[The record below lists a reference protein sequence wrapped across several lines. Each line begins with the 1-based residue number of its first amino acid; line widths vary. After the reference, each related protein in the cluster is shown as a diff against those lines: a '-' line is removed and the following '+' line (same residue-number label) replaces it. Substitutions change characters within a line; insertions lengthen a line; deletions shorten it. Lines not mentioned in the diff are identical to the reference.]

1 MVQRKLNLKIME
13 VKTSLADLKKLPDL
27 KSNLETQ
34 LLFGEKIEVICKKNE
49 GWFFCKSLTDNYKG
63 WIKKDQVSIKLKE
76 KNFKVSALTTLIYEK
91 PDIKSNLLNRL
102 HLNSKLQVLKST
114 NNWSSFYYKDKIAF
128 VFNKHISTILE
139 KPKAVKNFVKTAK
152 NFLNTVYLWGGKS
165 HLGLDC
171 SGLVQLCLENQG
183 VSFPRNTKDQFHCK
197 ILKSI
202 NEDEI
207 NKGTL
212 IFWKGHVA
220 IAINKSEIIH
230 ANAYHMRVVIENLET
245 AKKRIEPIYGNVV
258 GYKKL
263 IEEN

>member
-1 MVQRKLNLKIME
+1 M
-13 VKTSLADLKKLPDL
+13 
-27 KSNLETQ
+27 
-34 LLFGEKIEVICKKNE
+34 E

-63 WIKKDQVSIKLKE
+63 WIKKNQARMKLKE

-91 PDIKSNLLNRL
+91 SDIKSNPLDRL
-102 HLNSKLQVLKST
+102 YLNSELQVLKST

-139 KPKAVKNFVKTAK
+139 KPKALKNFVKTAK

-207 NKGTL
+207 NDG
-212 IFWKGHVA
+212 INFGKGHVA
-220 IAINKSEIIH
+220 IAINKSQIVH
-230 ANAYHMRVVIENLET
+230 ANASSYEGRNENLET
-245 AKKRIEPIYGNVV
+245 AKKELNQFMEMLLAIKN
-258 GYKKL
+258 
-263 IEEN
+263 